1 MSLAD
6 CFAAMDGVTVSRKAV
21 KERDAMIKTKA
32 VIFDMDGVL
41 IDTEKYL
48 IRFWCQAGQEAGYP
62 FAREHGLM
70 VRSLAGEYAEPRL
83 KEILGQEF
91 DYHRVRNRRK
101 ELMQAHLEQYGV
113 EKKPGVEELLDYLH
127 QIGLQT
133 AVATATDRVRATA
146 YLQEIGVYDQF
157 DRIICA
163 TEVPHGKPQPDVYL
177 YACRELGLLPEE
189 CIAVEDAPNGI
200 LAAYRA
206 GVPVI
211 MVPDQSQP
219 DAELKKLLYDQ
230 ADSLVQLK
238 EKLEQRFHM
247 NAVEET
253 AAGMG
258 K

>member
-1 MSLAD
+1 M
-6 CFAAMDGVTVSRKAV
+6 
-21 KERDAMIKTKA
+21 KTKA

-41 IDTEKYL
+41 IDTEKHL
-48 IRFWCQAGQEAGYP
+48 IRYWCQAGQEAGYP
-62 FAREHGLM
+62 FTREHGLLL
-70 VRSLAGEYAEPRL
+70 RSLAGEYAEPLL
-83 KEILGQEF
+83 KEMFGQAF
-91 DYHRVRNRRK
+91 DYHQVRNRRK

-113 EKKPGVEELLDYLH
+113 EKKPGVEEVLDYLH
-127 QIGLQT
+127 QVGVQT
-133 AVATATDRVRATA
+133 AVATATDRSRATA
-146 YLQEIGVYDQF
+146 YLQEIGVYDKF

-177 YACRELGLLPEE
+177 FACQELGYAPEE

-219 DAELKKLLYDQ
+219 DAELEKLLYDK
-230 ADSLVQLK
+230 ADSLAELK
-238 EKLEQRFHM
+238 KKLQRYFDP
-247 NAVEET
+247 
-253 AAGMG
+253 AA